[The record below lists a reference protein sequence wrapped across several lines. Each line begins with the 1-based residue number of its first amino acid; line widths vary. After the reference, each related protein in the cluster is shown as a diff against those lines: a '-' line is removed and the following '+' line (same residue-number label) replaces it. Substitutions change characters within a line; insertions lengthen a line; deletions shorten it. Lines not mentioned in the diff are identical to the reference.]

1 MGNATTF
8 PVETLVFWAIAVS
21 CCMFY
26 RNKKYY
32 GVAPWR
38 ITSTLTLPRDRRDVS
53 VFGDDIILPTEVVPD
68 LFYMLGSIGFSINSE
83 KSYFGK
89 GLSFRESCGGD
100 FFHGR
105 RMRPFFIK
113 GPATR
118 SWIGREAW
126 FYVMANTLLKKYR
139 SYFGGV
145 GYIYEKQAFRLV
157 FDWLR
162 QCTPLI
168 KVVPASFPDDSGL
181 QGLEG
186 LRLARAYLPD
196 DLISPIGVSEQG
208 WHSFKYLRFRYKR
221 ERKIHEALKYSQWLK
236 NQTVRQKTS
245 YSWFE
250 SSYFEYP
257 KVSRWSDYLR
267 LEEEHRTRS
276 PLRKKGDYV
285 VARSLSQTF

>member
-1 MGNATTF
+1 M
-8 PVETLVFWAIAVS
+8 
-21 CCMFY
+21 
-26 RNKKYY
+26 
-32 GVAPWR
+32 
-38 ITSTLTLPRDRRDVS
+38 LTLPRDRHDVS

-105 RMRPFFIK
+105 RMRPFFVK

-118 SWIGREAW
+118 SKKGKEAW
-126 FYVMANTLLKKYR
+126 YYVMANTLLKKYM

-145 GYIYEKQAFRLV
+145 GYMYEKQVFVLI

-162 QCTPLI
+162 QVTPLI
-168 KVVPASFPDDSGL
+168 KVVPDSFPDDSGL

-208 WHSFKYLRFRYKR
+208 WHSFKYLRFRYNR
-221 ERKIHEALKYSQWLK
+221 ERKIHEALKYAEWLK
-236 NQTVRQKTS
+236 YQSVCKINSRRWCDS
-245 YSWFE
+245 PYYAYS
-250 SSYFEYP
+250 
-257 KVSRWSDYLR
+257 KVPRWSDYLR
-267 LEEEHRTRS
+267 LEEELQTRS